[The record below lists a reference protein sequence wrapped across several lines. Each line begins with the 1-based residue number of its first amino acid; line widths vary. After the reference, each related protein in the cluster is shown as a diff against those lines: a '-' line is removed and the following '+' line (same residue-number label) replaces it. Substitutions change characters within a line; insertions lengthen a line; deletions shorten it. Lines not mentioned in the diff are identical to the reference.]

1 MSRDNLDSLQ
11 TDNVSASPMDPAL
24 GIVPT
29 ALETIAPSYL
39 RQPS

>member
-11 TDNVSASPMDPAL
+11 TDNVSSAPMDPAL

-29 ALETIAPSYL
+29 ALETVAPSYL
-39 RQPS
+39 RLSS